1 MYVRVIEPMNRPST
15 EEPTISRVAVL
26 TADLFEDVELW
37 YPYYRLLEEGHQVD
51 LVGCESGVSHQGKR
65 GTVAVTTAAASDFD
79 GDSLA
84 GMVIPGGYSPDH
96 MRRCPAMVR
105 LVREI
110 GLSGKP
116 TAAICH
122 GPWML
127 ASTGL
132 LRGREATSF
141 HSIKDDVV
149 NAGAQWHDKEVIRSD
164 NIITSRSPEDLPAF
178 MREVISALA

>member
-1 MYVRVIEPMNRPST
+1 MIS
-15 EEPTISRVAVL
+15 ISRVIVL

-37 YPYYRLLEEGHQVD
+37 YPYYRLQEEGHKVE
-51 LVGCESGVSHQGKR
+51 LVGCEKDRAHTGKR
-65 GTVAVTTAAASDFD
+65 GTTAVTTAAASDID
-79 GDSLA
+79 AADIDA
-84 GMVIPGGYSPDH
+84 VVVPGGYSPDH
-96 MRRCPAMVR
+96 MRRCPAMVA
-105 LVREI
+105 LVRQI

-127 ASTGL
+127 ASAGL

-149 NAGAQWHDKEVIRSD
+149 NAGAGWHDKEVVRYE
-164 NIITSRSPEDLPAF
+164 NIITSRSPDDLPAF
-178 MREVISALA
+178 MREVIAALA